1 MKTPNTA
8 PRLRTSSPAC
18 SSRIVSLSPRTSLI
32 RLLVLELQHL
42 ALHVGGVGR
51 ISDVLGDSETILLE
65 QAGDDVRNRGAV
77 FGVFM
82 HQSDVID
89 LLSAGLHLLEEV
101 EIDSGEISGHRRC
114 PEEPF
119 ETALSEI

>member
-18 SSRIVSLSPRTSLI
+18 SSRMVSLSPRTSLI
-32 RLLVLELQHL
+32 RPTPPTCR
-42 ALHVGGVGR
+42 AR
-51 ISDVLGDSETILLE
+51 CCSSRTRSRMSDVLGDSETILLE

-101 EIDSGEISGHRRC
+101 
-114 PEEPF
+114 
-119 ETALSEI
+119 